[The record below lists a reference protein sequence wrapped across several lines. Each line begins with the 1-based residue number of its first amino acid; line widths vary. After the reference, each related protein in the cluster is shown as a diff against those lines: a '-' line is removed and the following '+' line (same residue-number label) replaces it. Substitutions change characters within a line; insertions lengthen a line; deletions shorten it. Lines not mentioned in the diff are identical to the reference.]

1 MKKIEKIVHKTADV
15 IRAVGGKE
23 KYRSTAAIIAAAG
36 NSSRMKGENK
46 QFTILNGMPVLART
60 VDAFEKSEC
69 IKEIVIVT
77 RHEDIEVV
85 IELCEKYKFNKV
97 VAVIPGGETR
107 QESVFKGVLEIS
119 DKTDFVAIHDGAR
132 CLITPEMVE
141 KVCREAYIYKA
152 ATAATLSVDT
162 VKRTEKGKGFITET
176 MDRNNVWLAQT
187 PQVFDANLYRA
198 ASFTA
203 KQKGFSGTD
212 DCSLA
217 ENVGFNSIRLV
228 ECGRENIK
236 ITTPEDLIFAKAIL
250 AFREEKEGENEDR

>member
-1 MKKIEKIVHKTADV
+1 MKKSEKIVHKTADV

-36 NSSRMKGENK
+36 DSSRMRGENK
-46 QFTILNGMPVLART
+46 QFSVLEGMPVLART
-60 VDAFEKSEC
+60 VEAFEKSEC

-77 RHEDIEVV
+77 RQQDIEAV
-85 IELCEKYKFNKV
+85 IDLCEKYKFNKV
-97 VAVIPGGETR
+97 IAVVPGGANR
-107 QESVFKGVLEIS
+107 QESVFKGILEIS

-132 CLITPEMVE
+132 CLVTPEMIE

-176 MDRNNVWLAQT
+176 IDRNNTWLAQT

-203 KQKGFSGTD
+203 NQNNFFGTD

-217 ENVGFNSIRLV
+217 ENIGFNSIRLV

-236 ITTPEDLIFAKAIL
+236 ITTPDDLIFAKAIL
-250 AFREEKEGENEDR
+250 SLRSEKEGAR